1 MNLAQFQ
8 IILQKINALDKNI
21 NMDGKISSIEKDLMK
36 AYVSQL
42 YEACVAGEAAESSV
56 SNPVTEPVATKTV
69 APEPTPQMQTPPP
82 VPVQE
87 NVTPPVPNPVQETAP
102 VQQPTPVQP
111 VVQAPTE
118 PVQPVA
124 EPVAQVE
131 HKVKEVNER
140 IAVQTKTVADALS
153 QDTGKSIN
161 ERLAAANAKKTF
173 NDKFT
178 EPANTSAVPSAPVM
192 VKIPDSLKHLD
203 DSNNSNFSQAQPKVN
218 TPPPPPVVEQKVTP
232 PPAPVAKVSPPPV
245 APTNNVNAAFSLF
258 ESATSAENADK
269 WGSTPIADLGKS
281 IGLNDRISMITV
293 LFSNDQHAF
302 NNALTQL
309 NTIGDFEQAK
319 DYMMRNLVT
328 VYNWNQGN
336 KLERAQQFI
345 NLVRRRYK

>member
-42 YEACVAGEAAESSV
+42 YEACVDGDAIEQSV
-56 SNPVTEPVATKTV
+56 PSPVVEKTV
-69 APEPTPQMQTPPP
+69 TPEPTVHVQTPPE
-82 VPVQE
+82 PVQE
-87 NVTPPVPNPVQETAP
+87 NIAPPTPTPVQETTP
-102 VQQPTPVQP
+102 IHNPTPVQP
-111 VVQAPTE
+111 VVQAPEE

-140 IAVQTKTVADALS
+140 IAAQTKTVADALS

-178 EPANTSAVPSAPVM
+178 EPVKTSTVPSAPVM

-203 DSNNSNFSQAQPKVN
+203 NTNNTNFSQAQPKVN
-218 TPPPPPVVEQKVTP
+218 TPPPPTPTPVVEQKVTP
-232 PPAPVAKVSPPPV
+232 PPAPVAKVTPPPA
-245 APTNNVNAAFSLF
+245 APANNVNAAFALF
-258 ESATSAENADK
+258 EAATSVENADK
-269 WGSTPIADLGKS
+269 WGSTPIADLSKS

-309 NTIGDFEQAK
+309 NNIGGFEQAK

-328 VYNWNQGN
+328 VYNWNEGN
-336 KLERAQQFI
+336 KSERAQQFI